1 MMQTTIRKWGN
12 SAGARLPANI
22 LRSVGININ
31 DTVDIEVADNTI
43 ILRAGVQQK
52 TVEELLK
59 MSPKGAFDLTDEDKA
74 WLNAE
79 PVGNEII

>member
-1 MMQTTIRKWGN
+1 MQTTIRKWGN
-12 SAGARLPANI
+12 SAGARLPASI
-22 LRSVGININ
+22 LKSIGININ

-43 ILRAGVQQK
+43 ILRASVQQK
-52 TVEELLK
+52 SVEALLK
-59 MSPKGAFDLTDEDKA
+59 MSPKGAFDLIDEDKL